1 MRKYFLSLVAMA
13 AMILLS
19 GCNKNED
26 FYISENGDMVTF
38 NIATPEMGTRAF
50 SDGTTANKLIV
61 AVYNDQNV
69 HLPQLLK
76 EVPINGSTTVQL
88 PLVTGIKYN
97 ILFWAYP
104 ETGSPYSFNPNNGT
118 VTVNYNGVTANNEK
132 LDAFMGKELN
142 YVVTGPASKT
152 IYLTRPFAQLNVAT
166 KDYNDA
172 VNSGI
177 VIEKTSIKVE
187 KAYNTLNLFNGEV
200 SGEQTIELAQ
210 DLTPMENG
218 QKLQGYENYS
228 WLSMNYI
235 LVDGQTTVTATMG
248 TDNQNVTRSWT
259 FIPLQRNYRTNI
271 LGNILTTT
279 TDFNVVIE
287 EGFLGDLNEWD
298 GKSVSEP
305 KSENGIYQIYDA
317 SELAWLAAAV
327 NGTLTTK
334 SESIPADNFSGKTF
348 SLMTDIDLQGNKWTP
363 IGNSSSAFK
372 GIFDGNNHTIS
383 NLVVEG
389 GSSSNQGL
397 FGYTT
402 EGEIKNLIVNNA
414 KVSGRLNVGVVAG
427 TPYTSKYT
435 NIKVTGHVEVNGMA
449 YVGGVAGK
457 NAYANWK
464 DIKVD
469 VDGTSYVNANS
480 VENNEAYRTYVGG
493 VVGFNGEGGHSFT
506 NIYSN
511 INVKGSTCD
520 VGGMFGIAHYNNK
533 FVNCVSEGDVEIY
546 NGDTDLAEEIGGIAG
561 VWHNENG
568 TTVTF
573 TNCSFTGTLKT
584 NVEDVD
590 LSDNTITGAAYS
602 KTGTGTLI
610 VDGGIYISGKFE
622 NTLELT
628 AEKYIFDNVT
638 INVSEGDAIKINNN
652 IEIEVRG
659 NINIKGAQNGIFI
672 NEGNTL
678 VIKGNKNLSFIVEG
692 VNGSGI
698 NGNVTLDGVNGIRA
712 EGNGNHAF
720 GIGANNATVRIINST
735 VDYAC
740 GGHIQPL
747 FVNDDK
753 YGKSEPEGAPAI
765 GGAVIEIVG
774 STIKKVDGGSKAAA
788 IGAQYWQSTEITIEN
803 STILEAYGGNA
814 SAGIGGSR
822 YRSDISA
829 KNKQVTKIKIENS
842 VVNATGG
849 QAGAGIGAGYDT
861 HCIANNTNAINDIII
876 VKSTI
881 NAKGGK
887 YAAGIGTGFHS
898 AALTGSIDA
907 STINALP
914 GDDRYKD
921 TYTIAQS
928 IGYGVIDPEREG
940 ANLNVTFKVNGNVIE
955 TPTKP
960 IK

>member
-1 MRKYFLSLVAMA
+1 M
-13 AMILLS
+13 
-19 GCNKNED
+19 
-26 FYISENGDMVTF
+26 
-38 NIATPEMGTRAF
+38 
-50 SDGTTANKLIV
+50 
-61 AVYNDQNV
+61 
-69 HLPQLLK
+69 
-76 EVPINGSTTVQL
+76 
-88 PLVTGIKYN
+88 
-97 ILFWAYP
+97 
-104 ETGSPYSFNPNNGT
+104 
-118 VTVNYNGVTANNEK
+118 
-132 LDAFMGKELN
+132 
-142 YVVTGPASKT
+142 
-152 IYLTRPFAQLNVAT
+152 
-166 KDYNDA
+166 
-172 VNSGI
+172 
-177 VIEKTSIKVE
+177 
-187 KAYNTLNLFNGEV
+187 

-218 QKLQGYENYS
+218 QELQGYEDYS

-363 IGNSSSAFK
+363 IGTSSNPFK
-372 GIFDGNNHTIS
+372 GTFDGSNHTIS

-402 EGEIKNLIVNNA
+402 DGEIKNLTINNA

-464 DIKVD
+464 DIKVE
-469 VDGTSYVNANS
+469 VDETSLVYANS
-480 VENNEAYRTYVGG
+480 VEDGTAYRTYVGG

-506 NIYSN
+506 NITSN
-511 INVKGSTCD
+511 IDVEGSTCD
-520 VGGMFGIAHYNNK
+520 VGGLFGIAHYNNK
-533 FVNCVSEGDVEIY
+533 FINCSSSGDVEIY
-546 NGDTDLAEEIGGIAG
+546 AADDIDSAEEIGGIAG

-573 TNCSFTGTLKT
+573 TNCSFSGTLKT
-584 NVEDVD
+584 NLQNVD

-602 KTGTGTLI
+602 ETGTGTLI
-610 VDGGIYISGKFE
+610 VDGGNYISGKFE

-698 NGNVTLDGVNGIRA
+698 NGNVTLDGVKGINAKGNKDRA
-712 EGNGNHAF
+712 Y
-720 GIGANNATVRIINST
+720 GIGADDATVKIINST
-735 VDYAC
+735 IDYAC
-740 GGHIQPL
+740 GGYVQPN
-747 FVNDDK
+747 FINDTS

-765 GGAVIEIVG
+765 GGAVIIIEG
-774 STIKKVDGGSKAAA
+774 STITKVDGGSKAAA
-788 IGAQYWQSTEITIEN
+788 IGARFWESTDITIRN
-803 STILEAYGGNA
+803 SEIIEANGGNA

-822 YRSDISA
+822 YNSDISA
-829 KNKQVTKIKIENS
+829 NNKQVTKIKIENS

-861 HCIANNTNAINDIII
+861 HCKANNTNAINDIII

-898 AALTGSIDA
+898 AALTGSIDEDSDITA
-907 STINALP
+907 YP
-914 GDDRYKD
+914 GSAIYKD
-921 TYTIAQS
+921 TYTTAQN

-940 ANLNVTFKVNGNVIE
+940 ANLNVTFKVKGKVI
-955 TPTKP
+955 TNP
-960 IK
+960 IQ